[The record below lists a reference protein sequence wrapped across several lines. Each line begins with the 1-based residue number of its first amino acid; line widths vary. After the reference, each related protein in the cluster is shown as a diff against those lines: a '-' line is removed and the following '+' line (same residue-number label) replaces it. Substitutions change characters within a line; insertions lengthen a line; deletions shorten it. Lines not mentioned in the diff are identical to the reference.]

1 MRVLADQGE
10 SDVGN
15 ESPTDNDLA
24 SKNYACMMPALI
36 ADWRAHWSAASGTAA
51 DFPFG
56 IVQIS
61 AWGGA
66 TSGTV
71 ATGTNLQVPALRW
84 GQSANFGYAP
94 NPKMPRTFMAV
105 ALDMGAYQG
114 GCCAGRSNCNTYP
127 SLCIH
132 PWWKQEVGRRL
143 ALGMMNIGYNDSTA
157 CHQGPFPISAHAVRA
172 SAAAA
177 GAGGIKVTFK
187 QQDDGGCGTSGIILR
202 SQADF
207 ELKPT
212 GGGNWTLATIVAS
225 DSTSVTLKSST
236 STSSSSRAGTTF
248 EAVRYLWSQSP
259 GSHPRDDSVP
269 GNVSVY
275 AAGPRGEE
283 LPAPPFFLAVMPV
296 HAAGAAA

>member
-10 SDVGN
+10 SDTGN

-36 ADWRAHWSAASGTAA
+36 ADWRAHWSAASGTAV

-61 AWGGA
+61 AYGGA

-84 GQSANFGYAP
+84 GQSANYGYAP
-94 NPKMPRTFMAV
+94 NPKLPRTFMAL

-127 SLCIH
+127 GLCIH

-157 CHQGPFPISAHAVRA
+157 CHQGPFPASAHATTA
-172 SAAAA
+172 SAVAA

-187 QQDDGGCGTSGIILR
+187 QQDDGGCGSSGIMLR
-202 SQADF
+202 RQTDF
-207 ELKPT
+207 ELKPA
-212 GGGNWTLATIVAS
+212 GDGNWTLATIVAS
-225 DSTSVTLKSST
+225 DSTSVTLQS
-236 STSSSSRAGTTF
+236 STSSSSAGTTF
-248 EAVRYLWSQSP
+248 EAVRYLWSTCS
-259 GSHPRDDSVP
+259 
-269 GNVSVY
+269 
-275 AAGPRGEE
+275 GEY
-283 LPAPPFFLAVMPV
+283 
-296 HAAGAAA
+296 